1 MLLNFNTGM
10 AYLELNKK
18 KLKHNY
24 DVLNGMFRHN
34 NIEWGIVTKLL
45 CGNRTYL
52 KEIIDLGI
60 RQVCDSRVSNLKA
73 IKSIDPG
80 IETIYIK
87 PPAKRAISSVIEFA
101 DVSLNTELYTIKL
114 LNDEALKKNKIHK
127 VIIMIEMGDLREGV
141 LGDKVVDF
149 YGKIFNLP
157 NIEVIGIG
165 TNLNCLYGIMPSQD
179 KLIQLGLYKQLIEL
193 KFSRK
198 IPYVSGGSSV
208 TIPLLAK
215 GILPSCVDHF
225 RIGES
230 LFFGKDLFSGK
241 LIKGLVNGLFRLHAE
256 IIELTEKPIV
266 PVGEIG
272 TNVAGEKLEFDNKD
286 LGKKAY
292 RAILDIGLLDINI
305 ENIELVDNQINICGA
320 SSDMIVIDLGT
331 KRPKYKVGDLIEF
344 RLNYM
349 GALHIMNSN
358 YIDKKLV

>member
-1 MLLNFNTGM
+1 LLVNLITGM
-10 AYLELNKK
+10 AFLELHKE
-18 KLKHNY
+18 KLRHNFN
-24 DVLNGMFRHN
+24 VLNGMFRHN

-60 RQVCDSRVSNLKA
+60 RQVCDSRVSNLKV

-80 IETIYIK
+80 VETIYIK
-87 PPAKRAISSVIEFA
+87 PPAKRSVSSVVEFA
-101 DVSLNTELYTIKL
+101 DISLNTELYTIKL
-114 LNDEALKKNKIHK
+114 LNDVAYRENKIHK
-127 VIIMIEMGDLREGV
+127 IIIMIEMGDLREGV
-141 LGDKVVDF
+141 VGDKVVDF
-149 YGKIFNLP
+149 YGKVFNLP
-157 NIEVIGIG
+157 NIEIVGIG

-193 KFSRK
+193 KFNRK

-215 GILPSCVDHF
+215 GILPACVDHF

-272 TNVAGEKLEFDNKD
+272 MNVAGEKLKFDSKD
-286 LGKKAY
+286 FGKKAY

-305 ENIELVDNQINICGA
+305 ENIEPVDSQINICGA

-331 KRPKYKVGDLIEF
+331 RKPKYKVGDLIEF

-358 YIDKKLV
+358 YIDKKVV